1 MGEIRLYAGG
11 LSSSSLSVI
20 APFIRS
26 NVTINNVT
34 TLRIQADSLGD
45 GGFFVVPFDGYIVSM
60 SVSWRNFNRNFDMN
74 IYVNGPLVHT
84 ELSTAANQLLVFAAP
99 VPVLAGDLINMDMA
113 ENPEGTG
120 SNNDVYCGLLI
131 VGV

>member
-1 MGEIRLYAGG
+1 MSSRDSMLLITMLQEQIFLLRRLHNMGEIRLYAGG

-34 TLRIQADSLGD
+34 TLRIQADSLGE
-45 GGFFVVPFDGYIVSM
+45 GGFFVVTFDGYIVSM

-74 IYVNGPLVHT
+74 IYVNGPLV
-84 ELSTAANQLLVFAAP
+84 
-99 VPVLAGDLINMDMA
+99 
-113 ENPEGTG
+113 
-120 SNNDVYCGLLI
+120 
-131 VGV
+131 